1 MKKQIHILEGLII
14 IIILIIA
21 LLMSIK
27 FIYNIKHET
36 LDTSYMWNIEFNNL
50 KIIEGSEEGNLSLKD
65 NQINLEANLK
75 NEGEYIS
82 FTIDITNHGSLDA
95 KINDI
100 NLKVDNPTNILTYSI
115 SYINKEPIN
124 IDDILLGKET
134 KTILITIKYP
144 KQPKKI
150 YDPLNLKLAI
160 NISYTAIY

>member
-75 NEGEYIS
+75 KEGEYIS

-150 YDPLNLKLAI
+150 YDPLNLKLAL
-160 NISYTAIY
+160 NISYKAIY

>member
-75 NEGEYIS
+75 KEGEYIS

-150 YDPLNLKLAI
+150 YDPLNLKLAL